1 MTRKPTRN
9 LHLHV
14 ISTDEFIAQL
24 KGVTQKPGAS
34 AELYYLLCKAAIE
47 RRRRE
52 IEQHRKQGKDTLRL
66 EQMVQRLD
74 ASMKAHWKLVLP
86 QRDHG

>member
-1 MTRKPTRN
+1 MTRKPNRTLR
-9 LHLHV
+9 LHV
-14 ISTDEFIAQL
+14 ITTDEFIAQL
-24 KGVTQKPGAS
+24 KEITPKPQAS

-52 IEQHRKQGKDTLRL
+52 IEQCRKQGKDTLRL

-74 ASMKAHWKLVLP
+74 ASMKAHWKLILSL
-86 QRDHG
+86 RDHS